1 MEGVVIELSGPMF
14 LTSGS
19 RAPSVSLFAP
29 GDFPLS
35 LFTNQS
41 CTKQPWPKGVTSE
54 QQIGTVQYF
63 ALLTIVT
70 GNSNKQEQ

>member
-1 MEGVVIELSGPMF
+1 MEEVVIEFSGP
-14 LTSGS
+14 TYSNRGS
-19 RAPSVSLFAP
+19 RAPSVSAFAP

-41 CTKQPWPKGVTSE
+41 CTKQSWPLGVTSE

-70 GNSNKQEQ
+70 GN